1 VEQLSRPFPQA
12 GAMLAEASEEVLA
25 FASFPKEH
33 WRQLWSNNPRSGS
46 TGRSATAPM
55 WWASSPTGK
64 P

>member
-1 VEQLSRPFPQA
+1 
-12 GAMLAEASEEVLA
+12 MLAEASEEVLA

-33 WRQLWSNNPRSGS
+33 WRELWSNNPRSGS
-46 TGRSATAPM
+46 TGRSASAPM